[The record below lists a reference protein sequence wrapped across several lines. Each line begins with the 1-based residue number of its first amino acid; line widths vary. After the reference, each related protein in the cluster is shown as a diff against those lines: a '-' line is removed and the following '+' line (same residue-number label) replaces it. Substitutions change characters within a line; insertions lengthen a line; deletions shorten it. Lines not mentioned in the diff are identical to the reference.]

1 MVLTVSLCGSSCKWL
16 RVFNECATRRK
27 LPSNIGC
34 PRFSPHNTPV
44 DGPDMV
50 MPTSGSQLAGTDGV
64 MIRWVSHGNRR
75 IHVVV
80 PFYFIPVWQYIR
92 MGISSQMVYP
102 NPGRPHSGESTYSVI
117 YCPIKN
123 TVHQVMLT
131 VQDTRRNT

>member
-1 MVLTVSLCGSSCKWL
+1 MVLTVSLCGSSCEWL

-80 PFYFIPVWQYIR
+80 PFYFIPVWQYNYTHGYFIPN
-92 MGISSQMVYP
+92 GISQPWTSPFRGKYILCDIL
-102 NPGRPHSGESTYSVI
+102 PH
-117 YCPIKN
+117 
-123 TVHQVMLT
+123 
-131 VQDTRRNT
+131 